1 MVFDNNN
8 STNINCNEFN
18 SKDLNRYYNP
28 VFAYADD
35 TSCCSDSEYP
45 ESVYSDVECHMP
57 DSDEA
62 FSIYPS
68 YFWIDDAPEKKK
80 KIVAPFVWCFLTE
93 KVLTPSAVLEEKIS
107 LQTPSSNLVSALER
121 LKQEKSEWDLRL
133 CNLPRFSAAY
143 KDRLLEQENAKKE
156 LDLISE
162 TARIQSLE
170 NIKKINSDTQRSGI
184 NQRRVFR
191 SNVKTVSVQVVNQRR
206 KEKKKEKKEEKQ
218 KMVEQ
223 NRINNERLILAIETE
238 KKQKKEDEERC
249 KQAYL
254 DRLEKNTLSAGEQIM
269 AENMFVVFNSMDKLK
284 DIEIAAEVAIEKK
297 EKKVVL
303 CKLQSAGWN
312 LISFA
317 KKEYNE
323 SPRVKYLCDSIVKNT
338 VCRHG
343 DKCNFSHVIT
353 SCPYDKKCLNVVC
366 NESIYYNKTGSRKCT
381 FIHANESMENF
392 KSRISI
398 LSVSAKPDQV
408 TIKAESVAD
417 IISVESIIWASGSEV
432 RQNMSWAD
440 VASTGIDK
448 SNWVANSPVFS
459 PQEEVILLPAS
470 DIKNQPDINKKTKTH
485 MCRSIS
491 GGQSCKFGTK
501 CMFAHSALEL
511 DILEC
516 QYGERCNKIKRELNG
531 QICNAGGVVCG
542 RKHGDETSEEVKYR
556 LFGASPVVAEV
567 IKVAEVVKVAEVIKV
582 AEVVKVAE
590 VIKVAEVVKVAE
602 VIKVAEVV
610 KMVGVNSWNTN
621 AKVKLCKS
629 VNDCKFG
636 SNCRFAHAVVDLECG
651 YGTCCKKIQVT
662 QTGYI
667 NTGNK
672 KCDRK
677 HPGET
682 TQSLVN
688 RMK

>member
-18 SKDLNRYYNP
+18 SKDLNHYYNP
-28 VFAYADD
+28 VSAYADD

-107 LQTPSSNLVSALER
+107 LQTPSPSLISALER
-121 LKQEKSEWDLRL
+121 LKQEKSEWDLRI
-133 CNLPRFSAAY
+133 CDLPRFSAAY

-162 TARIQSLE
+162 TARIESLE
-170 NIKKINSDTQRSGI
+170 NIKKINSDTQRSGV
-184 NQRRVFR
+184 NQRRVFH

-238 KKQKKEDEERC
+238 KKQKKEEEEKV

-254 DRLEKNTLSAGEQIM
+254 DRLEKDTLSAGEQIM

-284 DIEIAAEVAIEKK
+284 DIEIAEVAVAKK

-323 SPRVKYLCDSIVKNT
+323 RPRVKYLCDSIVKNT

-366 NESIYYNKTGSRKCT
+366 NETIYYNKTGSRKCT

-398 LSVSAKPDQV
+398 SSVSAKPDQV
-408 TIKAESVAD
+408 NIKFESVAD
-417 IISVESIIWASGSEV
+417 IIPVEYIIWASASEV

-440 VASTGIDK
+440 VASTGVDK
-448 SNWVANSPVFS
+448 SNWVTNSPVFS

-470 DIKNQPDINKKTKTH
+470 DIKKQPEIKKKTKTQ
-485 MCRSIS
+485 MCKSIS
-491 GGQSCKFGTK
+491 GGKSCKFGSK

-516 QYGERCNKIKRELNG
+516 QYGARCNKIKCGLNG

-567 IKVAEVVKVAEVIKV
+567 LKVAEVIKL
-582 AEVVKVAE
+582 
-590 VIKVAEVVKVAE
+590 I
-602 VIKVAEVV
+602 
-610 KMVGVNSWNTN
+610 GVNSWNTN

-629 VNDCKFG
+629 VHDCKFG
-636 SNCRFAHAVVDLECG
+636 SNCRFAHAVIDLECG

-667 NTGNK
+667 NTGNV

-682 TQSLVN
+682 TQSFMN